1 MVRNAVTSR
10 TPRLEE
16 ECVLCESVGRTWPG
30 ETCYYHTNPV
40 AASEAYALVP
50 VSSLKELR
58 ESWGI
63 SVYHL
68 SDLSGLDPNT
78 IWSLESGERMARKS
92 TALKLA
98 SALGV
103 GLDEL
108 QDYRREED

>member
-1 MVRNAVTSR
+1 MVRAAVTSR

-16 ECVLCESVGRTWPG
+16 ECLICESIARTWPG
-30 ETCYYHTNPV
+30 ETCYHHTNPET
-40 AASEAYALVP
+40 ASEAYTLIP
-50 VSSLKELR
+50 VSRLKELR

-68 SDLSGLDPNT
+68 ADLSGLDPNT
-78 IWSLESGERMARKS
+78 IWDLESAARMARKS

-98 SALGV
+98 AALGV

-108 QDYRREED
+108 QDYPRDDG